1 MKKAHI
7 ILPFVWLLF
16 RITIWKSGIFENA
29 LSASIMCNL
38 LLLIVVV
45 YIGIGRYRNTQ
56 ASTLEIAKEGMR
68 KAALYSLVVCALIFV
83 YYQFIDTEFY
93 SQRVGQIISL
103 QQEKVESE
111 GGWEAVRSQLAPRSE
126 TTESEY
132 WEEQTSALKQFSSPW
147 SIASISLLILV
158 FGGAIYSLVATLL
171 QKRLMR
177 TVKQ

>member
-16 RITIWKSGIFENA
+16 RIVIWKSGIFENA

-38 LLLIVVV
+38 LFLIIVVYV
-45 YIGIGRYRNTQ
+45 GIGHFRNTE

-68 KAALYSLVVCALIFV
+68 KAALYSLLLCALLFV
-83 YYQFIDTEFY
+83 YYQFIDTDFY
-93 SQRVGQIISL
+93 AQRVQQIIAL

-111 GGWEAVRSQLAPRSE
+111 GGWEAVRSKLAPRAQ

-132 WEEQTSALKQFSSPW
+132 WEEQKSSLEQFSSPW

-177 TVKQ
+177 TVKR